1 MKTFDDLNSF
11 DQFLNVSTVKNQ
23 LDRMYVH
30 HTHLRFCFANFPAPR
45 VALLTLLAM
54 EPEGFRR
61 RYAGDDRSGTF
72 SSTKAFRAEYGVGF
86 KISHSDYSR
95 PALEEWLLPFAVW
108 DHLLLARGA

>member
-11 DQFLNVSTVKNQ
+11 DQFLDVSTVQDQ
-23 LDRMYVH
+23 LDRMHVH
-30 HTHLRFCFANFPAPR
+30 HTHLRFCFSNFSASR

-54 EPEGFRR
+54 EPEGFRM

-72 SSTKAFRAEYGVGF
+72 SSTKAFRTEYGVGF

-95 PALEEWLLPFAVW
+95 PAIEEWLLPFADW
-108 DHLLLARGA
+108 DHLLLTRAA